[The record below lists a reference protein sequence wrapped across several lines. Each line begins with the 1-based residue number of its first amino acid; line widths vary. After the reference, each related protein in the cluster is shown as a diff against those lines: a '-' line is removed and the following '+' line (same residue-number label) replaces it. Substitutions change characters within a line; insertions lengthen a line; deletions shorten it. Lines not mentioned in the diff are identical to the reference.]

1 MTTLLSLYYISYI
14 SIHLWVHNELGQSD
28 SSLKTATEETETVSR
43 EINTCLSIVCIIKL
57 HPNRATYKK
66 ELYACTEFFTDRTTH
81 PSSQS

>member
-1 MTTLLSLYYISYI
+1 MTTLLSLYNISCI

-28 SSLKTATEETETVSR
+28 SFLKTAIEETATVNR
-43 EINTCLSIVCIIKL
+43 EINTCLLIICIIKL

-66 ELYACTEFFTDRTTH
+66 ELYACTEFFTARTTH